1 MLNIIQKK
9 KKENE
14 TRRPT
19 RKKTLRP
26 ECIEKER
33 KQKQQ
38 LQQQHK

>member
-14 TRRPT
+14 TRRPK

-33 KQKQQ
+33 KQKQ
-38 LQQQHK
+38 LQQHK